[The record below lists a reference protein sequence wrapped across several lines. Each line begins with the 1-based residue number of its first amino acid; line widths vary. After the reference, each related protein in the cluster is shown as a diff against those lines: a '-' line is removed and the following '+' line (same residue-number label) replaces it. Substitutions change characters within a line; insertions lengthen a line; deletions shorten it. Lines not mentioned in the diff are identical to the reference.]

1 MKKFAMGIAAAVM
14 AVGFVAL
21 VGIGTASAAK
31 PAKGTATCASLQAT
45 VNLKPALTPTGT
57 SKETSTIK
65 PITVGSCTASSS
77 PVTTTKV
84 TATIK
89 TKGTNSCE
97 SFATN
102 VTSDTI
108 TLTIKWSGVS
118 PTTVTFKP
126 GSIQVNNTDSGFI
139 ASGGSAKGSYAT
151 TSASFAA
158 NLASASSSALAKCIA
173 GSGGVSSLQVTSG
186 NATV

>member
-1 MKKFAMGIAAAVM
+1 MTGDRSNASDPRTCR
-14 AVGFVAL
+14 VARWNVQGL
-21 VGIGTASAAK
+21 
-31 PAKGTATCASLQAT
+31 PR
-45 VNLKPALTPTGT
+45 
-57 SKETSTIK
+57 
-65 PITVGSCTASSS
+65 SSWR
-77 PVTTTKV
+77 
-84 TATIK
+84 
-89 TKGTNSCE
+89 
-97 SFATN
+97 
-102 VTSDTI
+102 

-158 NLASASSSALAKCIA
+158 TLASASSSALAKCIA